1 MTDEVRSAIQAVLSS
16 ENETPREYDAKLN
29 ALIRACIQEHKSL
42 TTNEDG
48 IAYQSEFSIMCND
61 FIIDTYFGG
70 RHPSAD
76 LNATGLIY
84 RARIQLSSILRNKV
98 GVRSKGYMYKGE
110 VQEMR
115 IALMDKQSICEEI
128 EKRVG
133 SIAGGKL
140 KEIRLN
146 GYSPM

>member
-1 MTDEVRSAIQAVLSS
+1 MTDEVRLAIQAVLSS

-29 ALIRACIQEHKSL
+29 ALIRACSQEHKSL

-70 RHPSAD
+70 RYPSAD
-76 LNATGLIY
+76 LDVTGLIY

-98 GVRSKGYMYKGE
+98 GVHSKGYMYKGE

-115 IALMDKQSICEEI
+115 IAMMDKQSICEEI

-133 SIAGGKL
+133 SIAGRKL

-146 GYSPM
+146 GYRPM